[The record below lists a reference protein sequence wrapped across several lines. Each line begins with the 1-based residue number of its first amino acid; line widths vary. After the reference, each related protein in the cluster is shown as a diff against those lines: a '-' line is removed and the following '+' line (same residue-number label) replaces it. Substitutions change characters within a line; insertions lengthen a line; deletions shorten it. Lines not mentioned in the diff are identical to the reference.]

1 MDVRVAVKNE
11 WPQLRPLVEEMGTV
25 EDRSHLRQ
33 RFDAVVDDPTHVL
46 LVALQEQDVV
56 GYTWSQ
62 DFGPHLRSGRS
73 IVRMHDLFVR
83 PDARLSGV
91 GRSLFRAVRAW
102 ATERDASWLQW
113 HGGSESREFYAH
125 LGIEPIVE
133 DPNRP
138 PYEIA
143 FKHPAG

>member
-1 MDVRVAVKNE
+1 MDVRVAAKNE
-11 WPQLRPLVEEMGTV
+11 WPRLRPLVEEMGFV
-25 EDRSHLRQ
+25 EDRSHLRN
-33 RFDAVVDDPTHVL
+33 
-46 LVALQEQDVV
+46 
-56 GYTWSQ
+56 
-62 DFGPHLRSGRS
+62 
-73 IVRMHDLFVR
+73 DLFVR
-83 PDARLSGV
+83 RDARLSGV

-138 PYEIA
+138 TYEIA